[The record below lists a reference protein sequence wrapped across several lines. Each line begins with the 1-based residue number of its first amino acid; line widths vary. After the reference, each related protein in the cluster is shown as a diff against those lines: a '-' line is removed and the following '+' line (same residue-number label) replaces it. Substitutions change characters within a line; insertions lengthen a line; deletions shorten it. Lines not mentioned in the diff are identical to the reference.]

1 MIESCKLHNYK
12 LKIVI
17 CILFLFVLLPN
28 QLCQAK
34 QKENNNIVLSHS
46 GTNYEMKLYYT
57 DISLLNFYFLYYYC
71 LDSHIITS
79 CFEDPQTIINEIKKA
94 YNLYY
99 SSDISYIGGAFKTGL
114 HNILEAAVY
123 GKPLFFGPHF
133 EHFNEAVE
141 LVSLKGAFSINS
153 SEEMYDIVKD
163 FENDSKEYQKTCEIC
178 ENYVNRNLGTANKI
192 FEHIKSQIK

>member
-1 MIESCKLHNYK
+1 MTESCKLHNYK

-46 GTNYEMKLYYT
+46 GTNYGMKLYYT

-99 SSDISYIGGAFKTGL
+99 SSDISYIGLDSNNIIKLDSVNCFLNSLSGNFISFKI
-114 HNILEAAVY
+114 IL
-123 GKPLFFGPHF
+123 L
-133 EHFNEAVE
+133 
-141 LVSLKGAFSINS
+141 SFSIS
-153 SEEMYDIVKD
+153 FKYLPK
-163 FENDSKEYQKTCEIC
+163 Y
-178 ENYVNRNLGTANKI
+178 NK
-192 FEHIKSQIK
+192 